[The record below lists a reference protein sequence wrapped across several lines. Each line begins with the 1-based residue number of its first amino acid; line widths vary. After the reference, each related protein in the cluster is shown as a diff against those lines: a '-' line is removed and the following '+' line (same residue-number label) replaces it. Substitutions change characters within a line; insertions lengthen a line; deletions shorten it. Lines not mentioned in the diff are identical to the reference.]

1 MGQLEPHVPIYVI
14 VVYVYEPSCDYQT
27 AGAERSIGAMRERA
41 AHPMLLASTWHTSR
55 QGCTEET
62 LQPPAHNFFFR
73 NDAVP
78 FSPFALSA
86 RPKGFTVGR
95 PLRHLESR
103 RRSEPFCSTLRGIC
117 YHPFKFHP
125 LLFKI
130 IHPLGLRS
138 I

>member
-62 LQPPAHNFFFR
+62 LQPPAHNFFPATTPFPFHR
-73 NDAVP
+73 SPSPRGRRVLPLEDPCAIWKAAVDL
-78 FSPFALSA
+78 SPSA
-86 RPKGFTVGR
+86 AHSVG
-95 PLRHLESR
+95 SVTI
-103 RRSEPFCSTLRGIC
+103 RSNS
-117 YHPFKFHP
+117 
-125 LLFKI
+125 
-130 IHPLGLRS
+130 IHYYLK
-138 I
+138 